1 MRLLAPFGSVKTRL
15 LALMAFVI
23 VPVAVLTVALG
34 AATDESFTNDLD
46 RAWRQSTDDYV
57 VRTRVWLRGATRTLD
72 AAATAAGERGGDCS
86 QMLSD
91 MAGVIEGY
99 QALDVRFD
107 DGRTCA
113 GGRSPDLANAA
124 GKALAAFSDK
134 PRVVFSQGQR
144 IALGVFVAGGERLL
158 ALQVEA
164 APSSEQKWT
173 ALALVDGKLLDQLFE
188 PKPGPNDGVALME
201 RGGKVIVADGLDPAD
216 ESWLPQTETVSEAYA
231 SAQAPSRSGST
242 LSYATQPV
250 LGPQY
255 YILRRFDT
263 SARSAAWFRF
273 LVLSVAPLATLAALY
288 VVYSWAIQSEV
299 LRWIEG
305 IKLAIL
311 ARRRGQSAKAFAP
324 MDVGMPAELRDFA
337 ATFNEMARESSIRE
351 DSLKRSAAENEFLLR
366 ELHHRVKN
374 SLQIIQSYLSL
385 SRRLDGASNDS
396 EAITAM
402 EARVQV
408 LAVAYRK
415 AFSQGRMR
423 DLRVRLFAEEL
434 TRHLSQSFRRT
445 GLTLELEAEITT
457 ALMIDRAIPM
467 GLALV
472 ESVMAGMRAEGARR
486 VLILIVERERRQLEL
501 CVSTDGELAK
511 NKPDDRL
518 MMGLAVQLG
527 ATIEHRD
534 PGVIIHWRFQGG
546 PPPILPALDKTT
558 WREDGMVE
566 ASRAPGAG

>member
-15 LALMAFVI
+15 LALMAVVI

-34 AATDESFTNDLD
+34 AATDESFSNDIE

-57 VRTRVWLRGATRTLD
+57 VRTQVWLRGATRTLD
-72 AAATAAGERGGDCS
+72 AAATAASVHGGDCS
-86 QMLSD
+86 RMLSD

-99 QALDVRFD
+99 EAIGVRFD
-107 DGRTCA
+107 NGRACA

-124 GKALAAFSDK
+124 GKALAELSDK

-144 IALGVFVAGGERLL
+144 IALGVFVAGERFL
-158 ALQVEA
+158 ALQVES

-173 ALALVDGKLLDQLFE
+173 AVALLDGKLLDQLFE
-188 PKPGPNDGVALME
+188 PKPGPNDAVALME

-216 ESWLPQTETVSEAYA
+216 EGWLPRTETISEAYA
-231 SAQAPSRSGST
+231 ATQAPSRSGST
-242 LSYATQPV
+242 QSYATQSV
-250 LGPQY
+250 LGSQY

-273 LVLSVAPLATLAALY
+273 LILSVAPLATLAALY

-337 ATFNEMARESSIRE
+337 ATFNEMARESAIRE

-396 EAITAM
+396 EAISAM

-434 TRHLSQSFRRT
+434 TRHLSQSFRRA

-472 ESVMAGMRAEGARR
+472 EAVMAGLRAEGARR

-501 CVSTDGELAK
+501 CVSTDGTLAE

-527 ATIEHRD
+527 ATIEPRE

-546 PPPILPALDKTT
+546 PPPVLPALEKTSS
-558 WREDGMVE
+558 RDDGVIE
-566 ASRAPGAG
+566 ATRAPGAG